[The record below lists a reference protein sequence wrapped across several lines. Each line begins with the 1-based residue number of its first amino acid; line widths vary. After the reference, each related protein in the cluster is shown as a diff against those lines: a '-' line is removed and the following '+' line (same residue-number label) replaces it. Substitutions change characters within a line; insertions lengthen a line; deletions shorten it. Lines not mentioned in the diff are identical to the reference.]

1 MAAVAAVAAAAA
13 LRMPHMPLLSL
24 PSLPSLPSGMPPAS
38 WSIGAPADLN
48 PTLTARLAAASPG
61 GVADLSV
68 FSTVPVLAHLT
79 GCSPQL
85 GASPVASLP
94 WASAGVGTAQ
104 GWAAAARAPAANAI
118 SVISAVPLFVPLPS
132 DAATAAQADDEDD
145 VVDVTE
151 GHIAVVAAASL
162 ALWPRNPPP
171 PPSSGPT
178 ELSGPRLCATPSEAN
193 DSLGVMFASLAHIR
207 PRYLGWKCVVS
218 APQSFLPPEYGSGPR
233 CGRERPA
240 FSACEMWRLP
250 RPFDEIE
257 SRAANTI
264 SNRTNTAT
272 SFWGQLAPVQSGTGV
287 NRRRVS

>member
-1 MAAVAAVAAAAA
+1 MLPTHTLPTHAPPLQQQQQQPQPQQQQQQPQPPPPQPPPPSLPYAPQTAFGQPPRLELSPQEIQEMAAVAAVAAAAA

-162 ALWPRNPPP
+162 
-171 PPSSGPT
+171 
-178 ELSGPRLCATPSEAN
+178 
-193 DSLGVMFASLAHIR
+193 
-207 PRYLGWKCVVS
+207 
-218 APQSFLPPEYGSGPR
+218 
-233 CGRERPA
+233 
-240 FSACEMWRLP
+240 
-250 RPFDEIE
+250 
-257 SRAANTI
+257 
-264 SNRTNTAT
+264 
-272 SFWGQLAPVQSGTGV
+272 VQDD
-287 NRRRVS
+287 